1 MPQPDVLPDPQ
12 IHGTGLVRDASIIA
26 SVKASAVAIPLARP
40 TRIATR
46 TVLAR
51 EFVLVWIHDDA
62 GRVGV
67 GYTYAGTVGGRLV
80 RDAIVDVLQPQ
91 LLNKP
96 ADLIE
101 QHWNAMYQDTLLIGR
116 RGAVLR
122 AISAVDIALW
132 DLLGQ
137 KTGLPLYRLLGGFR
151 DTVPAYASGGYY
163 RDEDPVPAIAAEMQ
177 RYLELGFSD
186 FKIKV
191 GGAPLEIDVKRV
203 RAAREVIGPRRRL
216 ALDANNGYHS
226 VPEAIRAARAF
237 EPFDPWW
244 FEEPLSPDNVA
255 GHAELARQIAIP
267 VATGEIHQTRWDFR
281 DLLEQRAAAILQ
293 PDAAVLGGISEW
305 QKVAHAAATFDV
317 PVAPHWHADLHVH
330 LAAAASNCLTVEYFS
345 LDEDIYNFERLLT
358 QRLQPRNGLIGL
370 PSRPGLGLSLD
381 GDAITRYMLP

>member
-1 MPQPDVLPDPQ
+1 VP
-12 IHGTGLVRDASIIA
+12 DASLITA
-26 SVKASAVAIPLARP
+26 VQATAVAIPLARP

-51 EFVLVWIHDDA
+51 EFVLVWVHDDA

-80 RDAIVDVLQPQ
+80 RDAVIDVLQLQ

-137 KTGLPLYRLLGGFR
+137 QTGLPLYRLLGGCR

-163 RDEDPVPAIAAEMQ
+163 RDEDPVAAVTAEME
-177 RYLELGFSD
+177 RYVELGFSD
-186 FKIKV
+186 VKIKV
-191 GGAPLEIDVKRV
+191 GGASLEVDVQRV
-203 RAAREVIGPRRRL
+203 RAARDVIGPLRRL
-216 ALDANNGYHS
+216 ALDANNAYRNL
-226 VPEAIRAARAF
+226 PEAVRAARAF
-237 EPFDPWW
+237 QPFEPWW

-255 GHAELARQIAIP
+255 GHAELARQIDIP

-281 DLLEQRAAAILQ
+281 DLLERRAAAILQ
-293 PDAAVLGGISEW
+293 PDAGVLGGISEW
-305 QKVAHAAATFDV
+305 LKVAHAAATFDV
-317 PVAPHWHADLHVH
+317 PVAPHWHADVHVH

-345 LDEDIYNFERLLT
+345 LEEDIYNFERLLAE
-358 QRLQPRNGLIGL
+358 RLQPHNGWIPL
-370 PSRPGLGLSLD
+370 PQRPGIGLSLD
-381 GDAITRYMLP
+381 PEAIARYTLS